1 MRSANPAVAE
11 ELEPCE
17 SVRELASEFLEDEL
31 DAPSAGAVGQ
41 HLRRCPECLRF
52 YAELALTI
60 LAMHDLGP
68 RLALTHGRLAGPNG

>member
-1 MRSANPAVAE
+1 MRSANPAIAE
-11 ELEPCE
+11 ELECE
-17 SVRELASEFLEDEL
+17 SVRELASEYLEREL
-31 DAPSAGAVGQ
+31 AAAEAGAVGQ

-68 RLALTHGRLAGPNG
+68 RLSLMRGRLAGPNG